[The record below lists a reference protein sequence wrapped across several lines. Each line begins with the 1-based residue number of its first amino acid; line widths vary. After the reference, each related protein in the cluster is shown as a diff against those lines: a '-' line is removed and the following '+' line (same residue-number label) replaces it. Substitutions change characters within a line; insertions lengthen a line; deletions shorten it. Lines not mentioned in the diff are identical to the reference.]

1 MCRCVELLCVRPF
14 WPADYYYMYSL
25 FLLPAKLEF
34 NKYITKTLPQPNQQ
48 HLHIIFVSFSTF
60 SFTLLCWCYFY
71 CERILW
77 PFLVSLRPRLG
88 RFMTRFV
95 TKTKIFGNMST
106 FNCLIVLFLAFYC
119 NADTF
124 YERTTFSILLSST
137 QFSSVFLWL
146 NYLNAFYFAC
156 GYNNKQI
163 IEVEIMISLA
173 MDPGAWF
180 CNKLLSFWYFCSL
193 RILFN
198 S

>member
-1 MCRCVELLCVRPF
+1 MWRCVGLLCVRPF

-25 FLLPAKLEF
+25 FLLPTKLEF
-34 NKYITKTLPQPNQQ
+34 NKYITKTLAQPNQQ

-60 SFTLLCWCYFY
+60 SFNFLCWCYFY
-71 CERILW
+71 CECILW

-124 YERTTFSILLSST
+124 YERTTFSILLSSV
-137 QFSSVFLWL
+137 QFGF
-146 NYLNAFYFAC
+146 FYDL
-156 GYNNKQI
+156 I
-163 IEVEIMISLA
+163 T
-173 MDPGAWF
+173 
-180 CNKLLSFWYFCSL
+180 
-193 RILFN
+193 
-198 S
+198 